1 MALPFVVANQFDRSP
16 RSARLLA
23 QNGAAL
29 VISLLISDLPHEE
42 LAASGILSL
51 LLAILRRITTPIGR
65 LSAAPSAR
73 GVPPHAL
80 TGRSTSRA
88 QRF

>member
-42 LAASGILSL
+42 LAASGILSH

-65 LSAAPSAR
+65 LSAARSAHGIPR
-73 GVPPHAL
+73 HVL